1 MDLIF
6 KYLIEHGGIFGVLLA
21 IALFWIFFREKFLLE
36 KGATK
41 KEVAPPKRE
50 KKVEEKKPEVDKIL
64 YIVEDLKDLQ
74 KTALQQLAEIAP
86 LLDRVDNLD
95 ESIENLKLRIDMLQ
109 DKFTQSNEAIKNDLI
124 FKLQKINDER
134 VVELKYLLETYN
146 KTVTDLIM
154 ALEKIK
160 VLLKSEQGE

>member
-36 KGATK
+36 KDPTK
-41 KEVAPPKRE
+41 KE
-50 KKVEEKKPEVDKIL
+50 KKGEDKKPEVDKIL

-74 KTALQQLAEIAP
+74 KTALQQLNEIIP
-86 LLDRVDNLD
+86 LLDRVDGLD

-109 DKFTQSNEAIKNDLI
+109 DKFTQSNEIIKNDLI

-134 VVELKYLLETYN
+134 VMELKYLLETYN
-146 KTVTDLIM
+146 KTVTDLIL